1 MQNVRIA
8 VLSAYDKVCAYLD
21 NSVENAMHYWDDT
34 LHTYLK
40 GSSYTFEFTTFS
52 DHEDAQY
59 LVVGNKL
66 SFLYKGKGYYC
77 NIVNAEKDEE
87 EIHATAYGLSFELL
101 NEEVG
106 EYKASKA
113 MSLVEYVNAIGFE
126 KAFVIGVNEVS
137 DKKIT
142 NEWTGSE
149 TILARLYSIANVF
162 DAELEFVTELN
173 NDYSLK
179 NVVMNVYRAHSDSYQ
194 GMGADRTGEILRY
207 GKDIRGITKKS
218 DVTELYTAIRPT
230 GTDGLKLNSLSGK
243 KEYDGDGNLEFY
255 VQGSDIRAPQARDRF
270 PSTLLA
276 DQNNDSM
283 YILKIWS
290 YETNNVNVLYG
301 QALAQ
306 LKKIMNPK
314 VSYDVD
320 GYIDANIGDTFT
332 IEDTEYKPVLYLK
345 ARVTEQEISFT
356 DEDYSKTTFDNFEEK
371 QPQIDSALIREMQ
384 KLMTENKVYTCMVSS
399 DNGIV
404 FRNGEGTTTLSAN
417 VVDAGVDV
425 TDDFT
430 IVWSKDGISLA
441 TGKSI
446 TVDASDISEKALFRF
461 EAQDDKGKVRGFYEV
476 TVTNVSDGE
485 KGDTG
490 PQGPKGDAGEKGDTG
505 EQGPQ
510 GEQGIQGP
518 QGPQGEQGPQGLQGE
533 KGDQGIQG
541 PAGADGK
548 SSYTHIAYANSADGK
563 TDFSV
568 SDSDR
573 KYIGMYTDDTS
584 ADSTNPDDY
593 AWTLVKGAD
602 GANGTPGKAGA
613 DGKTPYLHIAY
624 ANSADGK
631 TGFSVSDSTD
641 KLYIGQYTDYTQA
654 DSTDCTKYSWTKIKG
669 DTGATGPK
677 GDTGATGSTGPQG
690 PKGDTGATGADGG
703 SIWSTT
709 TAPST
714 SGTTYTF
721 TSSKLTGATGTPKV
735 GDIIL
740 YSYYRYTVTS
750 VTSTT
755 AVCANTRVSL
765 RGATGASTGITVSA
779 TEPTSKYTGMLWKHT
794 GTVSGLIQNAT
805 YRWNGSAWELYHFTA
820 ENLDVDTLSAITA
833 NLGTVTAGLLKSA
846 DGYVQFD
853 LNKGFI
859 RVYDDKMSNFVELSA
874 GSIMFE
880 GKDPGTNVVSLKMSQ
895 YFMYAQNKGTNK
907 DVNLSFYDD
916 DVYVGPDTPYDSEFK
931 ALPIYKTLSEL
942 NSNLSK
948 RRYTQL
954 VFHSNTDYQETLIEN
969 YGDYDFFVLQCT
981 TLSGARVLVS
991 TIIFKDKIK
1000 FGSNCVHNAIYAPEA
1015 KFYEASCY
1023 FMDGG
1028 RVYTKSK
1035 SQYDNVILYG
1045 IKL

>member
-1 MQNVRIA
+1 MENVRIA
-8 VLSAYDKVCAYLD
+8 ILSTYDQVCAFMD
-21 NSVENAMHYWDDT
+21 NSLPNALHYYSDE
-34 LHTYLK
+34 LH
-40 GSSYTFEFTTFS
+40 SYREGAANTFEFTAS
-52 DHEDAQY
+52 ARHKDSKY
-59 LVVGNKL
+59 LVEGNKL
-66 SFLYKGKGYYC
+66 SFVYRNKDYYF
-77 NIVNAEKDEE
+77 NIVKVVRTEQTVEV
-87 EIHATAYGLSFELL
+87 TGYSLMFELL
-101 NEEVG
+101 NDESG
-106 EYKASKA
+106 EYKAERA
-113 MSLVEYVNAIGFE
+113 MTFAEYMEVFDPDDTVVLGI
-126 KAFVIGVNEVS
+126 NEVS
-137 DKKIT
+137 DKSIS
-142 NEWTGSE
+142 NEWTGTS
-149 TILARLYSIANVF
+149 TLLARIYSLANVF
-162 DAELEFVTELN
+162 GAEVEFVPELN
-173 NDYSLK
+173 KDYSLRRL
-179 NVVMNVYRAHSDSYQ
+179 VMNVYKEHDGECQ
-194 GMGADRTGEILRY
+194 GIGRRRTDITLRY
-207 GKDIRGITKKS
+207 GKNVKGITKTS
-218 DVTELYTAIRPT
+218 DITDLRTKIKPT
-230 GTDGLKLNSLSGK
+230 GKDGLTITSLDK
-243 KEYDGDGNLEFY
+243 KELDADGNVEFLSPAGDGCIY
-255 VQGSDIRAPQARDRF
+255 AVQARDRF
-270 PSTLLA
+270 PSNLL
-276 DQNNDSM
+276 DNGSDR
-283 YILKIWS
+283 YILAIWS
-290 YETNNVNVLYG
+290 YDTDNVNTLYG
-301 QALAQ
+301 QALAE
-306 LKKIMNPK
+306 LKKLCEPSIEYK
-314 VSYDVD
+314 VD
-320 GYIDANIGDTFT
+320 GYFDTDIGDTVSIVDEEFT
-332 IEDTEYKPVLYLK
+332 PALYLE
-345 ARVTEQEISFT
+345 ARVTEQVRSFT
-356 DEDYSKTTFDNFEEK
+356 DQTRNKTTFDNYKELYS
-371 QPQIDSALIREMQ
+371 QIDTTLLEQMQ
-384 KLMTENKVYTCMVSS
+384 KLVAENKVYTCMVSS

-417 VVDAGVDV
+417 VRDSSVDV

-430 IVWSKDGISLA
+430 IVWSKDGVSIA

-446 TVDASDISEKALFRF
+446 TVDATDISEKALFRF

-490 PQGPKGDAGEKGDTG
+490 E
-505 EQGPQ
+505 
-510 GEQGIQGP
+510 QGP
-518 QGPQGEQGPQGLQGE
+518 QGPQGEQGEQGPQGSQGLQGE

-541 PAGADGK
+541 PAGVDGK

-654 DSTDCTKYSWTKIKG
+654 DSTDCTKYSWTRIKG
-669 DTGATGPK
+669 DTGATGVQGPQGEKGETGATGATGPQGPKGETGATGPK

-805 YRWNGSAWELYHFTA
+805 YRWDGSAWELYYFTA
-820 ENLDVDTLSAITA
+820 ANIDVDTLSAITA

-853 LNKGFI
+853 LNNGFI
-859 RVYDDKMSNFVELSA
+859 RAYDEKLLNYVELSTGKIGFRGKNPA
-874 GSIMFE
+874 SNLASLTMDQYSIYSNINDLSGSP
-880 GKDPGTNVVSLKMSQ
+880 DCV
-895 YFMYAQNKGTNK
+895 
-907 DVNLSFYDD
+907 LSFADN
-916 DVYVGPDTPYDSEFK
+916 DVYIGKTSVFDSDDGSDII
-931 ALPIYKTLSEL
+931 PIYKTLSEL
-942 NSNLSK
+942 NSKIVSGKINLFYSSSSK
-948 RRYTQL
+948 MTGSISVDSKYNGCKVFATAQMASQTPYT
-954 VFHSNTDYQETLIEN
+954 
-969 YGDYDFFVLQCT
+969 
-981 TLSGARVLVS
+981 
-991 TIIFKDKIK
+991 
-1000 FGSNCVHNAIYAPEA
+1000 GSNLWNIVGVVSSGKLTIDAYGAGFVNGH
-1015 KFYEASCY
+1015 
-1023 FMDGG
+1023 
-1028 RVYTKSK
+1028 
-1035 SQYDNVILYG
+1035 ILSVAYLL
-1045 IKL
+1045 II

>member
-1 MQNVRIA
+1 MENVRIA
-8 VLSAYDKVCAYLD
+8 ILSTYDQVCAFMD
-21 NSVENAMHYWDDT
+21 NSLPNALHYYSDE
-34 LHTYLK
+34 LH
-40 GSSYTFEFTTFS
+40 SYREGAANTFEFTAS
-52 DHEDAQY
+52 ARHKDSKY
-59 LVVGNKL
+59 LVEGNKL
-66 SFLYKGKGYYC
+66 SFVYRNKDYYF
-77 NIVNAEKDEE
+77 NIVKVVRTEQTVEV
-87 EIHATAYGLSFELL
+87 TGYSLMFELL
-101 NEEVG
+101 NDESG
-106 EYKASKA
+106 EYKAERA
-113 MSLVEYVNAIGFE
+113 MTFAEYMEVFDPDDTVVLGI
-126 KAFVIGVNEVS
+126 NEVS
-137 DKKIT
+137 DKSIS
-142 NEWTGSE
+142 NEWTGTS
-149 TILARLYSIANVF
+149 TLLARIYSLANVF
-162 DAELEFVTELN
+162 GAEVEFVPELN
-173 NDYSLK
+173 KDYSLRRL
-179 NVVMNVYRAHSDSYQ
+179 VMNVYKEHDGECQ
-194 GMGADRTGEILRY
+194 GIGRRRTDITLRY
-207 GKDIRGITKKS
+207 GKNVKGITKTS
-218 DVTELYTAIRPT
+218 DITDLRTKIKPT
-230 GTDGLKLNSLSGK
+230 GKDGLTITSLDK
-243 KEYDGDGNLEFY
+243 KELDADGNVEFLSPAGDGCIY
-255 VQGSDIRAPQARDRF
+255 AVQARDRF
-270 PSTLLA
+270 PSNLL
-276 DQNNDSM
+276 DNGSDR
-283 YILKIWS
+283 YILAIWS
-290 YETNNVNVLYG
+290 YDTDNVNTLYG
-301 QALAQ
+301 QALAE
-306 LKKIMNPK
+306 LKKLCEPSIEYK
-314 VSYDVD
+314 VD
-320 GYIDANIGDTFT
+320 GYFDTDIGDTVSIVDEEFT
-332 IEDTEYKPVLYLK
+332 PALYLE
-345 ARVTEQEISFT
+345 ARVTEQVRSFT
-356 DEDYSKTTFDNFEEK
+356 DQTRNKTTFDNYKELYS
-371 QPQIDSALIREMQ
+371 QIDTTLLEQMQ
-384 KLMTENKVYTCMVSS
+384 KLVAENKVYTCMVSS

-417 VVDAGVDV
+417 VRDSSVDV

-430 IVWSKDGISLA
+430 IVWSKDGVSIA

-446 TVDASDISEKALFRF
+446 TVDAADISEKALFRF

-490 PQGPKGDAGEKGDTG
+490 E
-505 EQGPQ
+505 
-510 GEQGIQGP
+510 QGP
-518 QGPQGEQGPQGLQGE
+518 QGPQGEQGEQGPQGSQGLQGE

-541 PAGADGK
+541 PAGVDGK

-654 DSTDCTKYSWTKIKG
+654 DSTDCTKYSWTRIKG
-669 DTGATGPK
+669 DTGATGVQGPQGEKGETGATGATGPQGPKGETGATGPK

-805 YRWNGSAWELYHFTA
+805 YRWDGSAWELYYFTA
-820 ENLDVDTLSAITA
+820 ANIDVDTLSAITA

-853 LNKGFI
+853 LNNGFI
-859 RVYDDKMSNFVELSA
+859 RAYDEKLLNYVELSTGKIGFRGKNPA
-874 GSIMFE
+874 SNLASLTMDQYSIYSNINDLSGSP
-880 GKDPGTNVVSLKMSQ
+880 DCV
-895 YFMYAQNKGTNK
+895 
-907 DVNLSFYDD
+907 LSFADN
-916 DVYVGPDTPYDSEFK
+916 DVYIGKTSVFDSDDGSDII
-931 ALPIYKTLSEL
+931 PIYKTLSEL
-942 NSNLSK
+942 NSKIVSGKINLFYSSSSK
-948 RRYTQL
+948 MTGSISVDSKYNGCKVFATAQMASQTPYT
-954 VFHSNTDYQETLIEN
+954 
-969 YGDYDFFVLQCT
+969 
-981 TLSGARVLVS
+981 
-991 TIIFKDKIK
+991 
-1000 FGSNCVHNAIYAPEA
+1000 GSNLWNIVGVVSSGKLTIDAYGAGFVNGH
-1015 KFYEASCY
+1015 
-1023 FMDGG
+1023 
-1028 RVYTKSK
+1028 
-1035 SQYDNVILYG
+1035 ILSVAYLL
-1045 IKL
+1045 II